1 MKIDSGLKKKLQAL
15 SKDENSFK
23 ELLGLLKESSAPDEK
38 KKSKTV
44 ETPAAEIQMP
54 SLNGFSFFLWKAERK
69 DGSTY
74 ISFSES
80 VKDLTG
86 FTAEEIKKKAHKYLS
101 IIHKD
106 DYLEVNKKYSDF
118 DGDRSENKLCL
129 IYRISRKDG
138 GIIWVKEQIFVERD
152 ENGNIERL
160 HGAVFDI
167 DEEKI
172 SERSLNEANSRLVKL
187 NASKDKFIS
196 IISHD
201 LRAPFTTILG
211 FAEILM
217 NDQTMQQKERSEY
230 LTYIYESSYNQL
242 QLINH
247 LLDWSRL
254 QLGAIKPEPRKL
266 KAKNIIFSCISAFT
280 EKAMRKNITIKTK
293 ASDSLSIYGD
303 ERLLM
308 QAITNIISNSLK
320 YSQPDSQIEI
330 SADKFKKGFVE
341 FTISD
346 HGIGIAPEYQ
356 SKLFK
361 FDHKFSTLGTN
372 GEKGSG
378 LGLILTK
385 EIIEKH
391 GGDIWFYSQEQKGSE
406 FHFTIPEAKDS
417 ILVLDDSKT
426 DRLIFEKFVTK
437 NFPKAELILA
447 ENGYDGISI
456 IAQKLP
462 ALVIT
467 DHDMPLMNGIQFIES
482 LRKKNG
488 GANVKVVVVAAQIP
502 PEAEEKYKALKIND
516 ILMKP
521 IDMDKLKDILEIL
534 LES

>member
-1 MKIDSGLKKKLQAL
+1 MKIDSGIKKKLQAL
-15 SKDENSFK
+15 SKDEKSYK
-23 ELLGLLKESSAPDEK
+23 ELLDLLKDNSASDEK
-38 KKSKTV
+38 KKDKGSGAQTNLSI
-44 ETPAAEIQMP
+44 PL
-54 SLNGFSFFLWKAERK
+54 LNGFGFFLWKQERK
-69 DGSTY
+69 ESSGNIT
-74 ISFSES
+74 FSES
-80 VKDLTG
+80 VKNLTG
-86 FTAEEIKKKAHKYLS
+86 YSSDEIKKKTHKYLS

-118 DGDRSENKLCL
+118 ESERSEETLCL

-138 GIIWVKEQIFVERD
+138 GVIWVKEQIFAERD
-152 ENGNIERL
+152 EKGAIERL

-167 DEEKI
+167 NEEKV
-172 SERSLNEANSRLVKL
+172 SERSLTEVNNGLVKL

-211 FAEILM
+211 FAEILI
-217 NDQTMQQKERSEY
+217 NDQTMPPKERSEY

-254 QLGAIKPEPRKL
+254 QLGAIKPELRKI
-266 KAKNIIFSCISAFT
+266 KAKGIIFSCVSAFT

-293 ASDSLSIYGD
+293 ASDSLNIYGD

-308 QAITNIISNSLK
+308 QAITNIISNALK
-320 YSQPDSQIEI
+320 YSPPDSHIEI
-330 SADKFKKGFVE
+330 GADKYKKGFIE
-341 FTISD
+341 FTVSD
-346 HGIGIAPEYQ
+346 HGLGIAAEYQ

-361 FDHKFSTLGTN
+361 FDNKFSTLGTS

-417 ILVLDDSKT
+417 ILILDDSKT
-426 DRLIFEKFVTK
+426 DRLIYEKFINK

-447 ENGYDGISI
+447 ENGYEGISI

-488 GANVKVVVVAAQIP
+488 GANVKVIVVAAHLS
-502 PEAEEKYKALKIND
+502 PEVEEKYKSLKIND
-516 ILMKP
+516 IVMKP
-521 IDMDKLKDILEIL
+521 INMDKLKDLLEIL
-534 LES
+534 LEN